1 MKGKIKLFSIESIS
15 QWFCLFLISEIFGY
29 NPSMKNDVLLRLSHV
44 SKKIGKTDILSDISL
59 TLKRGE
65 VFGFL
70 GPNGAGKTTTMKAIL
85 GIIEPSE
92 GTIEVF
98 G

>member
-1 MKGKIKLFSIESIS
+1 
-15 QWFCLFLISEIFGY
+15 
-29 NPSMKNDVLLRLSHV
+29 MKNDVLLRLSHV
-44 SKKIGKTDILSDISL
+44 SKKIGKTTILSDISL

-85 GIIEPSE
+85 GIIEPSA

>member
-1 MKGKIKLFSIESIS
+1 
-15 QWFCLFLISEIFGY
+15 
-29 NPSMKNDVLLRLSHV
+29 MKNDVLLRLSHV
-44 SKKIGKTDILSDISL
+44 SKKIGKAKILSDISL

-85 GIIEPSE
+85 GIIEPSG